1 MPQLPRSPGQPARA
15 EPGGENLIDGL
26 SELDAPPES
35 LRQQV
40 VSGIGWKL
48 ATQLILQATRT
59 GTGILLAHLLAPR
72 DYGLAA
78 MALLLSGIPA
88 IFTDLSLGSALIQRR
103 TITEDDR
110 STAFWTTIALG
121 AFFAALGVLVS
132 PLVSSLF
139 STPAVAPL
147 FAVASANF
155 LISATSSTQ
164 VALLTRELRF
174 RSLQLREIAG
184 LLVGA
189 ATAIVIA
196 FAGGGAWAI
205 VGQALASEGIALIL
219 VWRFSDWRPSA
230 TFSAQ
235 SLRVLGS
242 FGGPV
247 ALARIFGYLNLNA
260 DNFLIGKFL
269 GAVPLGIYALAYNV
283 MFAPL
288 ARIAVP
294 IQQVLF
300 PAFSRLRGDP
310 ARFGAAWLRGSRLL
324 AAVSVPAF
332 AGLFAVA
339 PDFVTVVLGQRWHRA
354 VPVLELLCVAGAAQ
368 SLQSMNWTVLQ
379 AAGRAGALLRF
390 MIFSGVVTVGAF
402 GAGVHWGIVGV
413 AAGFAI
419 ARTLVLPVFTVI
431 ACRAADTTVLAFA
444 RSVHRV
450 VELSLGMAAVVYG
463 LRLALDSGGVDSGAR
478 LAILVFAGAALYLGG
493 LRWLEPGLVTEA
505 RAFLPGGARPASTQ

>member
-1 MPQLPRSPGQPARA
+1 MPRLPRRFRQPDARA
-15 EPGGENLIDGL
+15 LLVTENVDGP
-26 SELDAPPES
+26 SDLDAPPPEY

-59 GTGILLAHLLAPR
+59 GTGIVLAHLLAPR

-88 IFTDLSLGSALIQRR
+88 IFTDLSLGSALIQRE
-103 TITEDDR
+103 TITEEDR
-110 STAFWTTIALG
+110 STAFWTTIGIGAL
-121 AFFAALGVLVS
+121 FAGLGVVLA
-132 PLVSSLF
+132 PLVGRLF
-139 STPAVAPL
+139 ATPAVAPL

-155 LISATSSTQ
+155 LISAASSTQ

-174 RSLQLREIAG
+174 RSLQLREITG

-189 ATAIVIA
+189 GTALVIA

-205 VGQALASEGIALIL
+205 VGQALASEGVALVL
-219 VWRFSDWRPSA
+219 VWRFSDWRPRA
-230 TFSAQ
+230 TFSAP
-235 SLRVLGS
+235 SLRLLGS

-260 DNFLIGKFL
+260 DNFLIGKVL

-300 PAFSRLRGDP
+300 PAFSRLRGDAP
-310 ARFGAAWLRGSRLL
+310 RFGAAWLRGSRLL
-324 AAVSVPAF
+324 AAASLPAF

-339 PDFVTVVLGQRWHRA
+339 PDFVTVVLGHRWHRA
-354 VPVLELLCVAGAAQ
+354 VPVLQLLCVAGAAQ

-379 AAGRAGALLRF
+379 ASGRAGALLRF
-390 MIFSGVVTVGAF
+390 MIFSGIVTVGAF

-419 ARTLVLPVFTVI
+419 ARTLVLPVFTVS
-431 ACRAADTTVLAFA
+431 ACRAAKTTVFAFVRA
-444 RSVHRV
+444 VHRV
-450 VELSLGMAAVVYG
+450 VELSVGMAAVVYG
-463 LRLALDSGGVDSGAR
+463 LRLVLVSSGVGAGPR
-478 LAILVFAGAALYLGG
+478 LVLLVLAGGLLYLGG
-493 LRWLEPGLVTEA
+493 LRLIEAGLLTEA
-505 RAFLPGGARPASTQ
+505 RALLPGRAR